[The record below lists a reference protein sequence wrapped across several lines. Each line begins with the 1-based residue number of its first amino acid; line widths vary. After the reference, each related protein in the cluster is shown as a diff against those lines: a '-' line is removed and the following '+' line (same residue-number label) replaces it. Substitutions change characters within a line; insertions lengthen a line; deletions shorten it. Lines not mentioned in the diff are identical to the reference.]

1 MMDLFFDKF
10 FQTRKSVELWVM
22 GKESLCSGFYFFD
35 KFQISKNFHRDVGLS
50 ALFRTENFSGSTVL

>member
-35 KFQISKNFHRDVGLS
+35 KFEIRENIHRDVGLS
-50 ALFRTENFSGSTVL
+50 ALFRT